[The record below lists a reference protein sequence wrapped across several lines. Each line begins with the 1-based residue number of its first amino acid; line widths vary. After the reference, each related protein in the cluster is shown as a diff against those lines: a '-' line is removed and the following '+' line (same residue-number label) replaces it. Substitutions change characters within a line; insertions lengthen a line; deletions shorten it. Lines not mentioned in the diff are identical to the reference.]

1 MQHHTT
7 PRRHAWLLLGA
18 PLLACQIEVE
28 SPDDERDVSADGAPE
43 WQPPDGQAVHDIR
56 LGPVPPTPPYESPPS
71 GEIPEPPG
79 LPPELH
85 RDLIVLDPAVVNGPL
100 ADSARSDA
108 PFSFRAQMQW
118 LAGGGEP
125 FDFTRSWLALWEQ
138 ASSVGPSLAPVTPRP
153 AARALL
159 IDPWL
164 GAGAADAGYSPPASP
179 SWEQVP
185 FRLIAIVN
193 RVDLATDPCSGSAG
207 ELRYVYSAIE
217 PSTGQALDMT
227 VILEVPYPTLRP
239 AAAWARAWSELASVP
254 STEEY
259 LAQLAALAREVQR
272 EGDPLRVR
280 LRSNEVEL
288 ANAGSPS
295 WELREFQLQIQSAR
309 LSLVQV
315 PLEFTPRSDVDPAL
329 LAEHVLEHDQDLRT
343 SAVSLPDAWRAGAAE
358 LSDPGFSWPVLGVS
372 ERLRQAFSR
381 QTCNGCHGGD
391 TASLPFR
398 HIEPSASAAGPAR
411 LSRFLYDPSAATDEL
426 RRRALRLEEL
436 RSSVCETPEPELG
449 YPGE

>member
-1 MQHHTT
+1 MQHALAL
-7 PRRHAWLLLGA
+7 RRCPAWILVGA

-28 SPDDERDVSADGAPE
+28 SPPE
-43 WQPPDGQAVHDIR
+43 DPQGSRLDAWPEIR
-56 LGPVPPTPPYESPPS
+56 MAPVPPPPPYGYPASTAV
-71 GEIPEPPG
+71 PEEPT
-79 LPPELH
+79 LPPQMY

-100 ADSARSDA
+100 ADSTRPDA

-118 LAGGGEP
+118 LAGAGREP
-125 FDFTRSWLALWEQ
+125 FDFTRSWLDSWAE
-138 ASSVGPSLAPVTPRP
+138 ATSVGPSLAPVTPRP

-159 IDPWL
+159 MDPWL
-164 GAGAADAGYSPPASP
+164 GAGADAGYAALP
-179 SWEQVP
+179 SWERVP

-193 RVDLATDPCSGSAG
+193 RVDLAADPCSGSAG
-207 ELRYVYSAIE
+207 ELRYVYSAVE

-227 VILEVPYPTLRP
+227 VILEVPYPRVRP
-239 AAAWARAWSELASVP
+239 AAAWARAWSELANLP

-259 LAQLAALAREVQR
+259 VARLSALAREVQL

-280 LRSNEVEL
+280 LRSNELAL
-288 ANAGSPS
+288 ANADSPT

-329 LAEHVLEHDQDLRT
+329 LAEHVLEHAQDLRT
-343 SAVSLPDAWRAGAAE
+343 SGVSLPEAWRAGAAE
-358 LSDPGFSWPVLGVS
+358 ISDPGFSWPVLGVS
-372 ERLRQAFSR
+372 ERLRQTFST

-391 TASLPFR
+391 TASLPFQ
-398 HIEPSASAAGPAR
+398 HIQPATGSAGPAR
-411 LSRFLYDPSAATDEL
+411 LSRFLYDPNADMDEL
-426 RRRALRLEEL
+426 RRRELRLGEL
-436 RSSVCETPEPELG
+436 RSSACAAPEPELG